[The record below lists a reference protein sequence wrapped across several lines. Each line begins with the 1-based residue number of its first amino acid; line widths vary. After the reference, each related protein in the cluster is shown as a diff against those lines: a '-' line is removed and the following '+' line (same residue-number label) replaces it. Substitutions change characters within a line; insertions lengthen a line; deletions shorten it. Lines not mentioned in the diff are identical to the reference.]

1 MDELEVNEYIY
12 TRLNLMEVNIY
23 CRIKICKGNGAWGSL
38 EILEAIKVSNS
49 LGRRLETDQ

>member
-38 EILEAIKVSNS
+38 EILEAIKVSNP